1 MLYTGLFI
9 MMILLFIYGMT
20 MLRTGLFNLSSHSFK
35 ALLEKLTNKP
45 WKGMAAGILITA
57 VLQSSSAVMVLTIGL
72 IAARVLTFPQSIG
85 IILGTNIGTTF
96 TTEFITYDI
105 SDYLLPLAIIGAVCI
120 LINKYKL
127 RSIGFVLFGI
137 AIVFTAMKGF
147 RHFAGIIQD
156 NPFMQNF
163 LAHLSDR
170 ILLALA
176 VGIIITA
183 LIQSSTATIG
193 IIMGFLS
200 ADMLSIEAGIAIM
213 LGSNIGTCIT
223 SYLASIGAEKQAK
236 LCAYA
241 HIWLNVCG
249 VLLFYPFIGHLT
261 DAVEYMTN
269 AKDVQ
274 LAHAS
279 LLFNVLSSL
288 LVLPFA
294 EKFGR
299 GIMKLHKF

>member
-1 MLYTGLFI
+1 MLYIGLFI
-9 MMILLFIYGMT
+9 LLILLFIYGMT

-35 ALLEKLTNKP
+35 VLLEKLTNKP
-45 WKGMAAGILITA
+45 WKGMIAAIVITA

-105 SDYLLPLAIIGAVCI
+105 SDYLLPLVVAGALGI

-127 RSIGFVLFGI
+127 RSIGFVLLGI
-137 AIVFTAMKGF
+137 SIVFIAMKGF
-147 RHFAGIIQD
+147 KYFAGIIQE
-156 NPFMQNF
+156 NPLMQTF
-163 LAHLSDR
+163 LAHLSNHIFWALSLG
-170 ILLALA
+170 IL
-176 VGIIITA
+176 ITA

-193 IIMGFLS
+193 IIMGFLT

-223 SYLASIGAEKQAK
+223 SYLASIGADKEAK

-241 HIWLNVCG
+241 HIWLNIGGAV
-249 VLLFYPFIGHLT
+249 LFYPFIGQLK
-261 DAVEYMTN
+261 DAVEFMTS

-279 LLFNVLSSL
+279 LLFNVLSSII
-288 LVLPFA
+288 VLPFA
-294 EKFGR
+294 EQFGR
-299 GIMKLHKF
+299 WIMRLHK

>member
-1 MLYTGLFI
+1 MLYIGLFI
-9 MMILLFIYGMT
+9 IMILLFIYGMT
-20 MLRTGLFNLSSHSFK
+20 LLRTGLFNLSSHSLK

-45 WKGMAAGILITA
+45 WKGMVAAIIITA

-105 SDYLLPLAIIGAVCI
+105 SDFLLPLAIIGAVFI
-120 LINKYKL
+120 LVNKHKL

-147 RHFAGIIQD
+147 KHFASIIQD
-156 NPFMQNF
+156 NPFMQTF

-170 ILLALA
+170 IILALA
-176 VGIIITA
+176 VGILLTA

-193 IIMGFLS
+193 IIMGFLT

-241 HIWLNVCG
+241 HIWLNVGG
-249 VLLFYPFIGHLT
+249 VLLFYPFIGQLT
-261 DAVEYMTN
+261 DAVEYMTS

-279 LLFNVLSSL
+279 LLFNVLSSI

-294 EKFGR
+294 EQFGKW
-299 GIMKLHKF
+299 IMKLHKV